1 MFLRKQRPKGKEEVS
16 SPGGDPCPQSAAGG
30 AGLAGGGPVAPH
42 TLGFGAGCRLRL
54 CAGGSLRQS
63 RVEREAELSV
73 RALWWHLPAQGG
85 LSLPYAGSKGN
96 AELQMLFALSHGSS
110 RSHLPHSEGRSA

>member
-1 MFLRKQRPKGKEEVS
+1 MLRGGRGWPRGRRPRG
-16 SPGGDPCPQSAAGG
+16 SPHARFRSQLPSKVVC
-30 AGLAGGGPVAPH
+30 
-42 TLGFGAGCRLRL
+42 
-54 CAGGSLRQS
+54 GGSLRRS
-63 RVEREAELSV
+63 HVEREAELSV

-96 AELQMLFALSHGSS
+96 AELQMLFTLSHGSS